1 MLQDKSTLESRMR
14 ENFMYGLTGRG
25 WEPIYDECSQSLC
38 NRKSRENRIIHL
50 RKRHQPF
57 TLLDLFELFFP

>member
-14 ENFMYGLTGRG
+14 ENFIYGLTGRG

-50 RKRHQPF
+50 RKRHQKYI
-57 TLLDLFELFFP
+57 